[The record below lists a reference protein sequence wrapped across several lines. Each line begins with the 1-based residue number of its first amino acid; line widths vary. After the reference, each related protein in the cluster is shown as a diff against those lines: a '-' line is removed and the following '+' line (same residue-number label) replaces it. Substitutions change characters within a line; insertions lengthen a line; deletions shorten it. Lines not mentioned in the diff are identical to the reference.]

1 MKKRL
6 VSIIAT
12 AILTAGI
19 LVGCGGGK
27 YTDGTYTGES
37 QGASGIVKVEV
48 KVEKGEIS
56 AIEIVEHNETK
67 TLIDGVK
74 DNIIPEIIKKQGTEG
89 VEAVSGATN
98 SSKGVLEAVNKALE
112 GANK

>member
-6 VSIIAT
+6 VSLIAT
-12 AILTAGI
+12 AILTAGV

-27 YTDGTYTGES
+27 YTDGTYTGEA
-37 QGASGIVKVEV
+37 QGTSGTIKVEV
-48 KVEKGEIS
+48 NVEKGKIS
-56 AIEIVEHNETK
+56 TV
-67 TLIDGVK
+67 DGVK
-74 DNIIPEIIKKQGTEG
+74 DNMIPEIIEKQGTEG

-112 GANK
+112 GATK